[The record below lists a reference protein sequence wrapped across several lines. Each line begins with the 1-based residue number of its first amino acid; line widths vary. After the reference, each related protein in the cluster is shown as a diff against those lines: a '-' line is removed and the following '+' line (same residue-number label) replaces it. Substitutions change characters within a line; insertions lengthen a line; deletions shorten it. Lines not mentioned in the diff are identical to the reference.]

1 MLSPVRR
8 GWTSAGRARRHQHPR
23 GLSLVELLVGLALG
37 LFVVAAAALIVSNQ
51 LNDNRRL
58 LLEAQVQQDL
68 RASVDIIAR
77 DLRRSGSVGDD
88 VSRQSAW
95 SAGSGPAF
103 RNTLAPVQITTGT
116 YDSITFDYARTA
128 QVSGVSGPYGF
139 RVVSRTVGGRTVGV
153 LQANLGSSNW
163 QDLTDS
169 YTVDITA
176 MQISSVAP
184 TTANGQTIPC
194 PTLCPDG
201 TQTCWPELHV
211 RELRVAVTGRAV
223 RDERVVRTVV
233 AQVRPRN
240 DWVKFNTTGSN
251 NASLQTASCPP

>member
-8 GWTSAGRARRHQHPR
+8 GWVSARPSRRRQQPR
-23 GLSLVELLVGLALG
+23 GLSLVELMVGLALG

-95 SAGSGPAF
+95 SAGSGTVF
-103 RNTLAPVQITTGT
+103 RNVLAPVQITAGT
-116 YDSITFDYARTA
+116 YDSITFDYAPTA
-128 QVSGVSGPYGF
+128 NVSGPYGF
-139 RVVSRTVGGRTVGV
+139 RVVSRTVGERTVGV
-153 LQANLGSSNW
+153 LQANLGRLGTSNW

-176 MQISSVAP
+176 MQVSSVAP
-184 TTANGQTIPC
+184 TTANRQTIPC

-201 TQTCWPELHV
+201 TQACWPELHV

-223 RDERVVRTVV
+223 RDDRVVRTVV
-233 AQVRPRN
+233 AHVRPRN
-240 DWVKFNTTGSN
+240 DWVKFNTTGSSD
-251 NASLQTASCPP
+251 ASLQTASCPP